1 MTANVTDFQMISS
14 FHDYQFDAIISAIEV
29 AEIPYQLEFF
39 DYRGGAFNLFVAKQ
53 YIDKVVE
60 ITTKIETGETV
71 YNTPLAIAKYHTAK
85 SKV

>member
-1 MTANVTDFQMISS
+1 MATTDFQMVSS

-39 DYRGGAFNLFVAKQ
+39 DYMGGSFNLFVPKQ

-60 ITTKIETGETV
+60 IATKIETGKTV
-71 YNTPLAIAKYHTAK
+71 YNTLLAIAKYHTAK